1 MIQIKKVENY
11 KLEKLLKKIKPY
23 IKMNKIFDET
33 KIWKYKFHQY
43 KSPVLI
49 ENIDFNKIV
58 VSNNSSIFW

>member
-33 KIWKYKFHQY
+33 KI
-43 KSPVLI
+43 
-49 ENIDFNKIV
+49 
-58 VSNNSSIFW
+58 